1 MWFLHTCMSRAY
13 LYKDRSSSINFCV
26 WVVWFFFPLNS
37 FSNVVQLKYT
47 DDPDVARPSQKDS
60 SDEKHQL
67 VEELFAALERG
78 ENATG
83 QSYHTQQA
91 GVSAEQ
97 APTREGLSREFILS
111 CALSP
116 VARQRPVNIS
126 LDRTED
132 WVREIVLGDVS
143 RQRILEYRTFVF
155 WTT

>member
-1 MWFLHTCMSRAY
+1 MSC
-13 LYKDRSSSINFCV
+13 LV
-26 WVVWFFFPLNS
+26 FFFPSNS
-37 FSNVVQLKYT
+37 FSNVVQLRYT

-60 SDEKHQL
+60 SEEKHQL
-67 VEELFAALERG
+67 VEELFATLERG
-78 ENATG
+78 ENTTG
-83 QSYHTQQA
+83 QSYHTEQA

-143 RQRILEYRTFVF
+143 RQRKQNLCVLKYLEIIHVKYYSNQ
-155 WTT
+155 WQ